1 MNVRCVI
8 TGHDS
13 AGKSIVAR
21 DELVPPK
28 SVLGYEFHRL
38 WGSDEH
44 PALPNDGKS
53 HVPRMYLPTP
63 DGYRFGFF
71 VMPPNTDAMPPEQFM
86 AALPEMMEK
95 LPGLVDL
102 EPKHVGMHTT
112 QTVDFDVVLSGE
124 VWLELDDGKEVLL
137 KAGNCVVQNGTRH
150 AWHNRSSEK
159 CVVAVTLLG
168 AKKAVPES
176 ATSRGST

>member
-1 MNVRCVI
+1 MRGALMNVRCVI

-28 SVLGYEFHRL
+28 SILGYEFHRL

-53 HVPRMYLPTP
+53 RVPRMYFPTP
-63 DGYRFGFF
+63 DGYRFGLF

-95 LPGLVDL
+95 LPGLVDVL
-102 EPKHVGMHTT
+102 EPKHVG
-112 QTVDFDVVLSGE
+112 
-124 VWLELDDGKEVLL
+124 
-137 KAGNCVVQNGTRH
+137 
-150 AWHNRSSEK
+150 
-159 CVVAVTLLG
+159 
-168 AKKAVPES
+168 
-176 ATSRGST
+176 